1 MSWTDPETKSTGN
14 LITAAY
20 WNQMLGPSGNQVL
33 TAPGVFTTAG
43 DIIYG
48 TGDNATTRLPSSG
61 ESLKFLRMNAGET
74 APEYATAL
82 TSLVADT
89 TPQLGGQL
97 DVNGNAI
104 GDGTLELLKFSETGS
119 AVNELTITNAAT
131 GNPPALSATGG
142 DANINLKLAGKG
154 TGGLEIGATADTA
167 SKLILAEDTDNGAHT
182 ITVAAPAAVTGDITL
197 TLPDGDG
204 DADQFLQTDGD
215 GALSW
220 AAAAGGLTEAD
231 SWRNT
236 VGFAPGVGT
245 TYVLTANLAR
255 VTSTG
260 FGLLGTGMS
269 ESSGVFTFPSTG
281 YWAVLAS
288 FGFSLAGDSRYDQG
302 TIEASVDAGST
313 WAAHSMQVTG
323 STQFESASL
332 EYYIMVY
339 ALFDVTDTANVKV
352 RFSIHDLDDSGV
364 NVSGTDNRT
373 SFHFLKLGDT

>member
-48 TGDNATTRLPSSG
+48 TGDNATTRLGKGTARQALAMNSG
-61 ESLKFLRMNAGET
+61 AT
-74 APEYATAL
+74 APEWAASSRSVLTTAGDVMYASGTN
-82 TSLVADT
+82 
-89 TPQLGGQL
+89 TPARL
-97 DVNGNAI
+97 
-104 GDGTLELLKFSETGS
+104 
-119 AVNELTITNAAT
+119 
-131 GNPPALSATGG
+131 
-142 DANINLKLAGKG
+142 GKG
-154 TGGLEIGATADTA
+154 AARENLTMNSGATAPEWTA
-167 SKLILAEDTDNGAHT
+167 SPASLLTAEGDILYASAAN
-182 ITVAAPAAVTGDITL
+182 TVARLAKGDDDDTL
-197 TLPDGDG
+197 VMNGNVPN
-204 DADQFLQTDGD
+204 
-215 GALSW
+215 W
-220 AAAAGGLTEAD
+220 EAAAAGGLTEAD